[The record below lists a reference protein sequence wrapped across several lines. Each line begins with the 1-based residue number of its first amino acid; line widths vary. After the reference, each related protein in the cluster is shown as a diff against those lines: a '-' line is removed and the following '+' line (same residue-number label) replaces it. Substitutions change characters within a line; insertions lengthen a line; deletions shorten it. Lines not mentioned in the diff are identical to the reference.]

1 MTILQNALD
10 SIALGIEDYELAE
23 ADERRFISCTRNV
36 FAGIL
41 LLFKHQLSQL
51 SPKDSDEAL
60 IKQKIVPRLEDGE
73 LIWIGEGKKTV
84 DVQGIKDRFKS
95 LKIETDW
102 KRLDEIN
109 RYRND
114 IEHYHSQVS
123 SGTVQKMISD
133 SFLVIVNFI
142 RDYLEKDPRELLGEE
157 IYDVMQTI
165 TEVYDQDKKFCIERL
180 ETLTFFN
187 EKIRNVL
194 FEASCLECGSKLIN
208 PTDQD
213 VNADSLSFICRSCNH
228 EVDYEEFVTKNFEK
242 KYSLSYRDITN
253 GEEDISCNCPEC
265 GGYFLYQEGVCVAC
279 GYENDL
285 ICEFCDDK
293 VHPSEVEVFEGRCS
307 YCNYKWEKMMAE

>member
-1 MTILQNALD
+1 MSILQNAID

-51 SPKDSDEAL
+51 SPKESDEAL

-95 LKIETDW
+95 LNIETDW

-142 RDYLEKDPRELLGEE
+142 RDYLEKDPRELLGED

-165 TEVYDQDKKFCIERL
+165 NEVYDQDKKFCIERL
-180 ETLTFFN
+180 ETLTYFN
-187 EKIRNVL
+187 QKIRNVL

-213 VNADSLSFICRSCNH
+213 VNADSISFICRSCNN
-228 EVDYEEFVTKNFEK
+228 EVNYEEFVTKTFEK
-242 KYSLSYRDITN
+242 EYALTYRDVAN
-253 GEEDISCNCPEC
+253 GAEDLNCDCPEC
-265 GGYFLYQEGVCVAC
+265 GGFFLYEDAICVCC
-279 GYENDL
+279 GHEIDL
-285 ICEFCDDK
+285 SCYRCDTKISPD
-293 VHPSEVEVFEGRCS
+293 EVFGFEGLCS
-307 YCNYKWEKMMAE
+307 YCSYQAEKIMDE